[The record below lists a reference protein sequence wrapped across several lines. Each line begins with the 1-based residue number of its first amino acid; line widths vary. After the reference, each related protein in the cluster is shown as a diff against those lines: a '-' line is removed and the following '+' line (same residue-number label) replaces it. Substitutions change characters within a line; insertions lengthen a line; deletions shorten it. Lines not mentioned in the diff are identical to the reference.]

1 MIYKEGHEIGN
12 HAYSHPDLQRRSKSE
27 TIQEIGKTNNVI
39 EETIGVKPK
48 WFAPPSGSFNKVT
61 IQVADGLN
69 MKTILWTADTVDWRK
84 PATEVMV
91 SRIVK
96 NVDNGF
102 MVLMHPTKPV
112 AEGLGT
118 MISGIKGKG
127 YQLGTAS
134 ELMNEKRINK

>member
-61 IQVADGLN
+61 IQVADGL
-69 MKTILWTADTVDWRK
+69 
-84 PATEVMV
+84 
-91 SRIVK
+91 
-96 NVDNGF
+96 
-102 MVLMHPTKPV
+102 
-112 AEGLGT
+112 GT